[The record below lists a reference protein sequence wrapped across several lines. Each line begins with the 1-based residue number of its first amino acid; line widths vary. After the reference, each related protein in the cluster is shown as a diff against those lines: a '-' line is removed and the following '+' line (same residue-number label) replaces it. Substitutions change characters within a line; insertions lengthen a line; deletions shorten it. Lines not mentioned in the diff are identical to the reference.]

1 LQLSQYQI
9 RWALKE
15 SGQKLSEQEFERL
28 FKYFDKNGDGS
39 ITVSEF
45 LRGVRGDL
53 PQSRERFLEN
63 IFRRLTPN
71 PEITIAELQ
80 QVFNLQSDLDYR
92 YGKKT

>member
-1 LQLSQYQI
+1 
-9 RWALKE
+9 LKE

-53 PQSRERFLEN
+53 PQSRQRFLEN

-80 QVFNLQSDLDYR
+80 QVFNLQSDPDYR